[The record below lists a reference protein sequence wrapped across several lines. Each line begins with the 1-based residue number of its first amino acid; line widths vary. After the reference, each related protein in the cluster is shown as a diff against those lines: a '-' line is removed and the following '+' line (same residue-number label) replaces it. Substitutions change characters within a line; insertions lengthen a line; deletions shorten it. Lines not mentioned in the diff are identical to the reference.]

1 MYPPELTINTVDEQI
16 DYNQVKKKY
25 VYKWPQ
31 LDYLFDGKYIT
42 SCDIEPV
49 IGDTKTCYQFSKQY
63 KTKFANTKPEGER
76 SQRVEKR
83 GFTSLQTFG
92 KILQK
97 PVETFDKPSI
107 QFLTISVDDNE
118 PDKCNI
124 TADYDNLSQK
134 R

>member
-1 MYPPELTINTVDEQI
+1 MNAP
-16 DYNQVKKKY
+16 
-25 VYKWPQ
+25 
-31 LDYLFDGKYIT
+31 
-42 SCDIEPV
+42 
-49 IGDTKTCYQFSKQY
+49 YQFSDKY
-63 KTKFANTKPEGER
+63 LTKFAQTKPADPESR
-76 SQRVEKR
+76 HVEKR

-92 KILQK
+92 KILQE
-97 PVETFDKPSI
+97 PIETFDKPSI

>member
-1 MYPPELTINTVDEQI
+1 MNIVGEQI

-49 IGDTKTCYQFSKQY
+49 IGIENAPYQFSDKY
-63 KTKFANTKPEGER
+63 LTKFAQTKPADPE
-76 SQRVEKR
+76 SLKVEKR
-83 GFTSLQTFG
+83 GFTSLQRFG

-107 QFLTISVDDNE
+107 QFLTVSVDDDE

-124 TADYDNLSQK
+124 TANYDNLSQK